1 MSPEDREYLEESC
14 AASGV
19 DLKIKDREALAD
31 LALLLRGGAERG

>member
-19 DLKIKDREALAD
+19 EVKIKDRELLAE
-31 LALLLRGGAERG
+31 LAAILRGGAGRG